1 MLYYHSQAVC
11 QRGAGL
17 THRRK
22 NGLSEAQDTKKT
34 GNKPRFF
41 QFWFWILPAG
51 GSVQHYALFFKAYF
65 PIFRHN
71 YGNIVLI
78 PYYKLADTCLYTCI
92 LASQMH

>member
-22 NGLSEAQDTKKT
+22 TDCLRLKTQKKR
-34 GNKPRFF
+34 GKSPVFF
-41 QFWFWILPAG
+41 VLVLDLPAG
-51 GSVQHYALFFKAYF
+51 GSMQHYALSFKACF